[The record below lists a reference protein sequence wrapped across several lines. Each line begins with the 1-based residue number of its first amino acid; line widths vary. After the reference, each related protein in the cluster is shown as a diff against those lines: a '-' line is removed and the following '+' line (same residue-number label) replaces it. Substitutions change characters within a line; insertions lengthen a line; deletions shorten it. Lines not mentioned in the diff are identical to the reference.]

1 MGSVEARI
9 TKDKLNLKNL
19 EATEIEFLQNVM
31 QKVRLFQ
38 NFWKQ
43 RLIIWMTT
51 LALKFNFWYSKMK
64 NMIGGIATTHLVLQK
79 LFTVHKEKHLHTE
92 DELDVFL
99 TNCKS

>member
-1 MGSVEARI
+1 MESVEARI

-51 LALKFNFWYSKMK
+51 LALKFNF
-64 NMIGGIATTHLVLQK
+64 
-79 LFTVHKEKHLHTE
+79 
-92 DELDVFL
+92 
-99 TNCKS
+99 